1 MSLELKVQSAQL
13 RGVPHLMDIGIAG
26 GRIVQLERSITE
38 PADRTIDAG
47 GQLVTPP
54 FADPH
59 CHIDKSYFGELTGR
73 YDYQK
78 HPEVPDE
85 SLLAKFRGQARS
97 GMGDMEFVHPNVIP
111 LWESWLF
118 KERYTVDAVAERML
132 RVLRTAAGNGV
143 LAMRMFCDVD
153 THAGLKTVEA
163 GLRVREQLRGS
174 MALQVVA
181 FPQEGIWT
189 DPGTDVLMERAVEL
203 GADVVG
209 GIPFVEWTEADMQ
222 RHVSFCFD
230 LAQRFRR
237 DLHFLCDDTSDPS
250 ARTLEMVAVTKLRTG
265 FSGAVASSHNGALSQ
280 YPEEHRVRVIGLL
293 RQAGVAIVAN
303 AHVNLLGT
311 YTAVPELLQAG
322 ILVAAGQDDIDNFY
336 YPLGQPDPLEVAF
349 CVVHAARLAYPEGM
363 EQAFDMVSTNAGKV
377 MGLPKL
383 EVAVGAEAN
392 LVVHDARHVR
402 DAIRY
407 RYPRPYVISRGRVVA
422 ESRLIRQLEL

>member
-1 MSLELKVQSAQL
+1 MSLELKVRSAQL
-13 RGVPHLMDIGIAG
+13 RGVPHLLDIGISG
-26 GRIVQLERSITE
+26 GRIVQVAESIRE
-38 PADRTIDAG
+38 SADQTIDAAG
-47 GQLVTPP
+47 RLVTPS

-59 CHIDKSYFGELTGR
+59 CHIDKSFFGELSGR
-73 YDYQK
+73 YDYQQ
-78 HPEVPDE
+78 HAMIPEE
-85 SLLAKFRGQARS
+85 SDLEKYRGQARS

-111 LWESWLF
+111 LWESWLY

-132 RVLRTAAGNGV
+132 RALRTAASNGV

-163 GLRVREQLRGS
+163 GLRVREQLRAV

-189 DPGTDVLMERAVEL
+189 DPGTDALMEQAMEL

-222 RHVSFCFD
+222 RHVSFCFA
-230 LAQRFRR
+230 LAAKFHR
-237 DLHFLCDDTSDPS
+237 DIHFLCDDTSDPS
-250 ARTLEMVAVTKLRTG
+250 ARTLEMVAVTKLRTEFG
-265 FSGAVASSHNGALSQ
+265 GAVASSHNGALAQ

-303 AHVNLLGT
+303 AHVNLLGS
-311 YTAVPELLQAG
+311 YTAVPELLRAG
-322 ILVAAGQDDIDNFY
+322 VLVAAGQDDIDNFY

-363 EQAFDMVSTNAGKV
+363 EQAFDMVSANAGVV
-377 MGLPKL
+377 MGLPPL
-383 EVAVGAEAN
+383 EVAVGADAN

-407 RYPRPYVISRGRVVA
+407 RYPRPYVISRGRVIA
-422 ESRLIRQLEL
+422 ESNVVRRLEL